1 MAAEH
6 SPVGAALLLP
16 DLVACKRVA
25 TIRPEGTE
33 CPGHTTVEAFA
44 GEAGYVV
51 ACTLSAVVLMVSGFA
66 YYVKDQ
72 VAFIGGSDVISGG
85 PETGAMNILLMGLES
100 RTDYDGNIL
109 PANLL
114 KALHAGSVQ
123 GVENG
128 VGGQDTNTL
137 ILIHIFA
144 GGQKAVGFS
153 IPRDDWVTFPKTYD
167 GQSQGKIDQA
177 YGLAWAQSLSQT
189 ANSGMSHNQ
198 RYLVAN
204 EAGQAATIATVEQLT
219 GVHVDHFAEVNL
231 AGFYQLAQTFG
242 GIEACL
248 VPWNGG
254 QNLHD
259 ANSGFSQSHAGY
271 VFLTP
276 AQALAFVRERDN
288 LPNGDID
295 RTHRQQAVIDYV
307 VWKLKHDGMF
317 SDIGQLTGLLDVAK
331 KYVIT
336 DSGWQI
342 LTFAS
347 EMRSLTG
354 KNLTFQTA
362 PVISTA
368 GHEGGQTVNLIDPAA
383 IKKDVQSTFYPPT
396 SAPQPT
402 ASKSTATSLPA
413 SATTVDVYNGG
424 GTPGLR
430 RPAVP
435 GADVG
440 WLQGGQGRQHREPV
454 VHPGAVRHG
463 SGGERGEDRR
473 VFRRRDRRSGRSGG
487 SRSRGGP
494 AGHGRHR
501 GARRHRLRRLVR
513 FPGQFPVQFPV
524 RQSHTG
530 VEQRPG
536 GGVRGTRSTAFP
548 ACTNAEPGP
557 SRVLRS
563 SLIRRSRK
571 ACSG

>member
-1 MAAEH
+1 M
-6 SPVGAALLLP
+6 
-16 DLVACKRVA
+16 
-25 TIRPEGTE
+25 
-33 CPGHTTVEAFA
+33 
-44 GEAGYVV
+44 
-51 ACTLSAVVLMVSGFA
+51 
-66 YYVKDQ
+66 
-72 VAFIGGSDVISGG
+72 
-85 PETGAMNILLMGLES
+85 
-100 RTDYDGNIL
+100 
-109 PANLL
+109 
-114 KALHAGSVQ
+114 Q

-153 IPRDDWVTFPKTYD
+153 IPRDDWVTFPKAYD

-288 LPNGDID
+288 LPHGDID

-317 SDIGQLTGLLDVAK
+317 SDIGQLTSLLDVAK

-354 KNLTFQTA
+354 KNLTFRTA

-396 SAPQPT
+396 PAPQPT

-424 GTPGLR
+424 GTPGLAGQLSHALTSAGFKAGKVGNIASQCFTGCCTARERGRAWR
-430 RPAVP
+430 RSPGICGVTAAAGGPVAAGHAAVLLGTDATAVP
-435 GADVG
+435 AGIGSAASSG
-440 WLQGGQGRQHREPV
+440 SPAIPV
-454 VHPGAVRHG
+454 R
-463 SGGERGEDRR
+463 
-473 VFRRRDRRSGRSGG
+473 
-487 SRSRGGP
+487 
-494 AGHGRHR
+494 
-501 GARRHRLRRLVR
+501 
-513 FPGQFPVQFPV
+513 FPV

-536 GGVRGTRSTAFP
+536 GGPGTRIGFP
-548 ACTNAEPGP
+548 ACTNVKPDP
-557 SRVLRS
+557 SRCCE
-563 SLIRRSRK
+563 
-571 ACSG
+571 AH

>member
-1 MAAEH
+1 VPRSRGGM
-6 SPVGAALLLP
+6 
-16 DLVACKRVA
+16 
-25 TIRPEGTE
+25 
-33 CPGHTTVEAFA
+33 AFA
-44 GEAGYVV
+44 GKAGYVV

-72 VAFIGGSDVISGG
+72 VAFIGGSDVLSGG

-109 PANLL
+109 PADLL

-189 ANSGMSHNQ
+189 VNSGMSHNQ

-219 GVHVDHFAEVNL
+219 GAHVDHFAEVNL

-248 VPWNGG
+248 KPWNGG

-259 ANSGFSQSHAGY
+259 ANSGFNQSHAGY
-271 VFLTP
+271 VYLSP

-307 VWKLKHDGMF
+307 VWKLEHDGVF
-317 SDIGQLTGLLDVAK
+317 GDLGQLTGLLDVAK

-336 DSGWQI
+336 DSSWQI
-342 LTFAS
+342 LTFAG
-347 EMRSLTG
+347 EMKSLTG

-362 PVISTA
+362 PVITTA
-368 GHEGGQTVNLIDPAA
+368 GQEDGQTVNLIDPAA

-396 SAPQPT
+396 PAPQPT
-402 ASKSTATSLPA
+402 ASKSTGTSRPA

-424 GTPGLR
+424 GTPGLAAQLSR
-430 RPAVP
+430 ALTSAGFKAGKVANSASQSSTRVVYGTGAEASAAKIAGYFGGVTATAGSSVAAGHVEVLLGTDATAVP
-435 GADVG
+435 AGIGSAASSAPPASSPSARPTSASNNGQAGA
-440 WLQGGQGRQHREPV
+440 PV
-454 VHPGAVRHG
+454 TVT
-463 SGGERGEDRR
+463 S
-473 VFRRRDRRSGRSGG
+473 
-487 SRSRGGP
+487 
-494 AGHGRHR
+494 
-501 GARRHRLRRLVR
+501 
-513 FPGQFPVQFPV
+513 
-524 RQSHTG
+524 
-530 VEQRPG
+530 
-536 GGVRGTRSTAFP
+536 
-548 ACTNAEPGP
+548 NAKYGIPC
-557 SRVLRS
+557 VY
-563 SLIRRSRK
+563 
-571 ACSG
+571 